1 MKIETISENDSIIH
15 SFEFDN
21 LFDLANYVE
30 TAKIN
35 EKIFTRVSSAVCNP
49 EKTDW
54 YGSNSFEEA
63 VKLCRYGDF
72 SDFDQFIDVSDR
84 LEKGMPHFTQKRNIV
99 PNSYGHRPDIR
110 KSIMNNPNSMLFLVR
125 NEQCKFVRVYVNIT
139 AAIKN
144 EKPAFINRGVTIINI
159 INFLENIGYRV
170 RLDFFEATHIN
181 NEYIYAIVNLKN
193 EGQKLDIA
201 SCYFPMCS
209 PAFLRRIIFR
219 VIESAPVKYPG
230 WSKGYGMPMDLKQT
244 KRFIGADDNSIVISE
259 IKEMGVRGYD
269 IFSDAER
276 MFELIEINRFLSD
289 EQKMV
294 FDKNREGFT
303 LSKKF

>member
-1 MKIETISENDSIIH
+1 MKIETISKNDSIIH
-15 SFEFDN
+15 SFDFNN
-21 LFDLANYVE
+21 LYELAEYVE

-35 EKIFTRVSSAVCNP
+35 EKIFTRVSSAVDNP
-49 EKTDW
+49 EKAEW
-54 YGSNSFEEA
+54 YGFKSFEEA
-63 VKLCRYGDF
+63 VKLCKYGDF
-72 SDFDQFIDVSDR
+72 SNFDQFIDVSTK
-84 LEKGMPHFTQKRNIV
+84 LQNGMPHFTQTRNVI

-110 KSIMNNPNSMLFLVR
+110 KAIMNNPKSMLFLVR

-144 EKPAFINRGVTIINI
+144 EEPAFINRGITTINI

-181 NEYIYAIVNLKN
+181 NEYVYINVNLKN
-193 EGQKLDIA
+193 EGQKLDVS

-219 VIESAPVKYPG
+219 VIESAPLKYPG
-230 WSKGYGMPMDLKQT
+230 WTKGYGMPMDLKQT
-244 KRFIGADDNSIVISE
+244 KRFIEADDNSIVISE

-276 MFELIEINRFLSD
+276 MFELVEINRFLAD
-289 EQKMV
+289 NQKLV
-294 FDKNREGFT
+294 YDKNKEAFT